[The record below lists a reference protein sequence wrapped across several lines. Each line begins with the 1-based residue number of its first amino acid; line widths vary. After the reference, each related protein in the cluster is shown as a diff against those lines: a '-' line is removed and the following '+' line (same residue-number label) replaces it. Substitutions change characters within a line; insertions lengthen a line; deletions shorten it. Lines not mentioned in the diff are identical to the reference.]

1 MIWIFRETLW
11 PPPRGNRVKIHTT
24 SNSKSD
30 DQLLIDSCQNFLK
43 IQGNQYEAFDTKA
56 NDKDENPHIRYVIS
70 EIFTSEDSEGL
81 NDIPKPAFNITSG
94 KRYLSNLLITY
105 VITYGY

>member
-1 MIWIFRETLW
+1 M
-11 PPPRGNRVKIHTT
+11 
-24 SNSKSD
+24 
-30 DQLLIDSCQNFLK
+30 
-43 IQGNQYEAFDTKA
+43 KA

-94 KRYLSNLLITY
+94 KRYLLTSDYIWLLNKPY
-105 VITYGY
+105 VNTMI